1 MCVKFTLWLSTI
13 YKLCAL
19 LCVREIIY
27 TYLDIFTC
35 TFATTGVNSSVMLDF
50 YFNPSFILKGYWKTA
65 EIWKKELH
73 FTYCMM
79 YHDDINHLFFSR
91 TFSKVLFPQLWR
103 PNTLMMTSFLCS
115 CFRFSCTSA
124 CFTCTL
130 ASSLKKGYSF
140 NNEDHSLSACFSALV
155 HGEYLLNKV
164 GF

>member
-19 LCVREIIY
+19 LCVREIIH
-27 TYLDIFTC
+27 TLTSLHAPLQQPGWTRLSCLIFTSIPVS
-35 TFATTGVNSSVMLDF
+35 FWRATGRQ
-50 YFNPSFILKGYWKTA
+50 LKY
-65 EIWKKELH
+65 EKESH
-73 FTYCMM
+73 FTYCMI

-155 HGEYLLNKV
+155 YREYLSNKV